1 MKVVV
6 VVMMVVVVVVVV
18 TMVIWSGPV
27 HRERAE
33 CTSEEGGL
41 CQCNKG

>member
-1 MKVVV
+1 MYIIIIMRRRRMVVIV
-6 VVMMVVVVVVVV
+6 MVVV
-18 TMVIWSGPV
+18 GQCK
-27 HRERAE
+27 ENDE

>member
-1 MKVVV
+1 MVVIV
-6 VVMMVVVVVVVV
+6 MVVV
-18 TMVIWSGPV
+18 GQCK
-27 HRERAE
+27 ENAE